1 MLFIYRHIYV
11 LLCSFFCLMTR
22 RPPRSTRTDTLFPYT
37 TLFRSRSGSIRT
49 RPTPVGPP
57 DGGGPRCGL
66 PPNRHRLKSSWY
78 DYAARLPA
86 CVPASDRS
94 AYRRPPRQV
103 RSEEHTS
110 GIQSIMRISYAVFC
124 LTNTSNHNRESA
136 TLLHS

>member
-1 MLFIYRHIYV
+1 MLAD
-11 LLCSFFCLMTR
+11 LKKLKLKLKEEMTAIESDFEPDGIIWR
-22 RPPRSTRTDTLFPYT
+22 LGNHGKPKILWR
-37 TLFRSRSGSIRT
+37 RSGSIRT

-94 AYRRPPRQV
+94 AYRR

-110 GIQSIMRISYAVFC
+110 ELQSLIRISYAVFC
-124 LTNTSNHNRESA
+124 LKNQ
-136 TLLHS
+136 

>member
-1 MLFIYRHIYV
+1 MLAD
-11 LLCSFFCLMTR
+11 LKKLKLKLKEEMTAIESDFEPDGIIWR
-22 RPPRSTRTDTLFPYT
+22 LGNHGKPKILWR
-37 TLFRSRSGSIRT
+37 RSGSIRT

-94 AYRRPPRQV
+94 AYRRPPRHV
-103 RSEEHTS
+103 PRYSRRCGRSPS
-110 GIQSIMRISYAVFC
+110 RFPARRL
-124 LTNTSNHNRESA
+124 LTRYRRA
-136 TLLHS
+136 RRRALK